1 MIDRRRRRIMKITS
15 ISVQQKNKERYNIF
29 IDEKY
34 NF

>member
-1 MIDRRRRRIMKITS
+1 MKITS

-34 NF
+34 NFSV

>member
-29 IDEKY
+29 
-34 NF
+34 

>member
-1 MIDRRRRRIMKITS
+1 MKITS

-34 NF
+34 NFS

>member
-29 IDEKY
+29 ID
-34 NF
+34 